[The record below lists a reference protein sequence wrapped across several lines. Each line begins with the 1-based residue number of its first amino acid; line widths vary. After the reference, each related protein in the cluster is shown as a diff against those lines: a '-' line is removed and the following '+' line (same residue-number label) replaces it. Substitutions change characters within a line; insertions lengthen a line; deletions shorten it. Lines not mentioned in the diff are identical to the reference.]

1 MFAFTI
7 LQNRYIN
14 QRNISLTIENKILIS
29 LKNIDILVL
38 KSILHYKNIPR
49 IKKNIFKLLHI

>member
-14 QRNISLTIENKILIS
+14 QRSKSLTIENKMLIS
-29 LKNIDILVL
+29 FKNIDTLVL
-38 KSILHYKNIPR
+38 KSLLHYKNIPR
-49 IKKNIFKLLHI
+49 IKKNIFKLLQI